1 MSSNGGAT
9 SIDPQEILHT
19 KMLIKLIQGNSFIS
33 QFNDSYLQNMKLVI
47 DNSEYDTLINNC
59 NEIADAFNSQQDNKV
74 VIGLYLK
81 LFFIFFDYIQSYS
94 SFFTIN

>member
-1 MSSNGGAT
+1 M
-9 SIDPQEILHT
+9 
-19 KMLIKLIQGNSFIS
+19 IKLIKENSFIS